1 MAKEVTVST
10 LRQNLADALKAIEKG
25 KDYMIVTKR
34 GKMVSAIVSPELFED
49 FLALS
54 SPKYLKS
61 IKEARE
67 DVKKGR
73 VTPIDKV
80 FGKL

>member
-10 LRQNLADALKAIEKG
+10 LRQNLADALKAVEKG

-34 GKMVSAIVSPELFED
+34 GKVVSALVSPDLFED
-49 FLALS
+49 LLALS

-61 IKEARE
+61 IKKARE
-67 DVKKGR
+67 DYKKGR
-73 VTPIDKV
+73 VKTFEEV